1 MGKSAHKLRKRRSSP
16 SVDRLAGIEEKL
28 SRLLGVLT
36 HTTGENQVG
45 IALCA
50 LGEAISDL
58 LKPTV
63 QSSLGPETR
72 LAVTKV
78 SEGAKILANLF
89 YRLFLT
95 KRAPITPVI
104 NLVAKNTADTIPVD
118 DFLFGT
124 SFGEEMKKANSIEKS
139 SRDIVRVPLTVSREV
154 QQPIKQPTQS
164 APTRSG
170 NVHAPRRSPGMEQ
183 DFPGSREIIRQV
195 FLIKG
200 TPASALDATLASIT
214 ASTVAQY
221 TKPLRLW
228 WYFSL
233 SDIGWYTTLN
243 TYRSA
248 ISLLSSDEIGSHPL
262 VKRFFRGVAA
272 LKPQRPRY
280 DFIWDPPPV
289 IAHLVSLYPHE
300 NLSLELISRKL
311 VTLLALTTAQRMQ
324 TLAAIQISNVVISDS
339 LVTKIPA
346 RLKTSGIGKSQPL
359 LVFKPFLDRPELWVF
374 SLVKFYIELT
384 YELRKK
390 NCDAF
395 FISFRSPYNPVSS
408 QTIGRW
414 VKLEL
419 DAAGID
425 ITIFPA
431 HSTRHASTSLAANKG
446 INLDKI
452 RRTAG

>member
-1 MGKSAHKLRKRRSSP
+1 
-16 SVDRLAGIEEKL
+16 
-28 SRLLGVLT
+28 
-36 HTTGENQVG
+36 
-45 IALCA
+45 
-50 LGEAISDL
+50 
-58 LKPTV
+58 
-63 QSSLGPETR
+63 
-72 LAVTKV
+72 
-78 SEGAKILANLF
+78 
-89 YRLFLT
+89 
-95 KRAPITPVI
+95 
-104 NLVAKNTADTIPVD
+104 
-118 DFLFGT
+118 
-124 SFGEEMKKANSIEKS
+124 
-139 SRDIVRVPLTVSREV
+139 
-154 QQPIKQPTQS
+154 
-164 APTRSG
+164 
-170 NVHAPRRSPGMEQ
+170 MEQ

-228 WYFSL
+228 WYFCKQKHINCFSPSVSSFLEFLSSAL

-346 RLKTSGIGKSQPL
+346 RLKTSRIGKSQPL

-452 RRTAG
+452 RRMAG